1 MKIKIAI
8 PSSMS
13 KTHSNTLLPF
23 NGDIEVKIINDN
35 YGQNKNITNVIEFCG
50 FAIAKVGKN
59 IPCVHPVRD
68 LTPVPI
74 GSNAK
79 NNTDGDY
86 HEMYNAVRISNL
98 CYMKTVDDA
107 EEDKVRHGIVYH
119 DYLHTHTLITIVN
132 NLFPCPH
139 LQITLET
146 AIRVRPDVSD
156 NEEFDIT
163 VDVKPVN
170 PTTGWDQTL
179 HLGEVKERLYAAT
192 PTAADIPTTAVAAA
206 DVALFA
212 GLVNV
217 TAPPVPISTA
227 RKVWLPFT
235 ITVPKYTVA
244 PVTVRMTFS
253 FHERLRVFS
262 VSPGPEA
269 NSKFM
274 QPFYQI

>member
-1 MKIKIAI
+1 
-8 PSSMS
+8 MS

-119 DYLHTHTLITIVN
+119 DYLHTYTYHNREQSLP
-132 NLFPCPH
+132 LSSF
-139 LQITLET
+139 
-146 AIRVRPDVSD
+146 AD
-156 NEEFDIT
+156 NSGDGH
-163 VDVKPVN
+163 PS
-170 PTTGWDQTL
+170 
-179 HLGEVKERLYAAT
+179 AT
-192 PTAADIPTTAVAAA
+192 
-206 DVALFA
+206 
-212 GLVNV
+212 
-217 TAPPVPISTA
+217 
-227 RKVWLPFT
+227 RCQ
-235 ITVPKYTVA
+235 
-244 PVTVRMTFS
+244 R
-253 FHERLRVFS
+253 
-262 VSPGPEA
+262 
-269 NSKFM
+269 
-274 QPFYQI
+274 Q